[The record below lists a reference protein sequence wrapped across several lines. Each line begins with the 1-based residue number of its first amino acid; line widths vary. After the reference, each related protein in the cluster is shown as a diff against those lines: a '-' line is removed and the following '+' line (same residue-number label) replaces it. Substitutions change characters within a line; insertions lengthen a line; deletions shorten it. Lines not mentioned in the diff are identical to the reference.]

1 MMTTASLNTSRYLRR
16 SRIPRLD
23 SKDLTNIKTE
33 QDPESSGP
41 GVLPNFLLRLNNDED
56 VYFYF
61 TFAMR
66 QSLPPS
72 ATPVSPHTS
81 APNPVVGIDTII
93 KGLTFVFAP
102 TLKDLDALVTREFN
116 ADPNLHK
123 NPNVDLVGDYST
135 DGALFEQFE
144 WSWKWRPP
152 KVVEDR
158 GGGWRNSCGFVEYD
172 QRAHR
177 LNTLIT
183 FSFWVQ
189 NSGPKREPSR
199 YRSVLLHVTA

>member
-1 MMTTASLNTSRYLRR
+1 M
-16 SRIPRLD
+16 IQPQ
-23 SKDLTNIKTE
+23 
-33 QDPESSGP
+33 QDPEPSGP
-41 GVLPNFLLRLNNDED
+41 GGLPNFLLRLNNDED
-56 VYFYF
+56 IYFYF

-66 QSLPPS
+66 QS
-72 ATPVSPHTS
+72 ATISGNPA
-81 APNPVVGIDTII
+81 APNNSAANAVISIDTLI
-93 KGLTFVFAP
+93 KGLTFAFAP

-135 DGALFEQFE
+135 EGAPVEQFE

-158 GGGWRNSCGFVEYD
+158 GGGWRNSCSFVEYD

-189 NSGPKREPSR
+189 NTSLRRELPQRKIGRFPLPVS
-199 YRSVLLHVTA
+199 S